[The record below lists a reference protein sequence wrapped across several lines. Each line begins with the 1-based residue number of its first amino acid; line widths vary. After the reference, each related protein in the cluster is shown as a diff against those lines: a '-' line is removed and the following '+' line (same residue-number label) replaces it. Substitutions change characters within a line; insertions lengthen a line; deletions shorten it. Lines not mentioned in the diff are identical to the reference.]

1 MREFQDCLR
10 RPQYILTHQ
19 YIEGNHPSPQLHL
32 NFTST
37 SPQIHLS
44 WSRFDKHALQM
55 KIIPNSLNELFPSWH
70 TNKWVGGEK
79 AIDHSFCQSC
89 FPPLCYLLPGNYH
102 LFSPVHTSSTA
113 TTVLKLGILTFGI
126 LGNSFCLAD
135 CVSKTWKFDCWQNNW
150 IAGVYLQRCTSPIY
164 INCLQNMTLG
174 MISWGG
180 VYYAASAHPKQY
192 FCPLSSRHWIT
203 HGQGR
208 DLKPGCSQWVRGQ
221 FWGELRKW
229 VSGH

>member
-1 MREFQDCLR
+1 MSFKIVWGDHNIYWLIN
-10 RPQYILTHQ
+10 ILIGIT
-19 YIEGNHPSPQLHL
+19 LHL
-32 NFTST
+32 RFTSD
-37 SPQIHLS
+37 
-44 WSRFDKHALQM
+44 SRFDKDALQM

-113 TTVLKLGILTFGI
+113 TTVLGILTFGI

-150 IAGVYLQRCTSPIY
+150 VAGVHLQRCTSPIY

-208 DLKPGCSQWVRGQ
+208 TLKPGCSQWVRGQ
-221 FWGELRKW
+221 FWGELRKL

>member
-113 TTVLKLGILTFGI
+113 TTVLTFGI
-126 LGNSFCLAD
+126 LGNSFLF
-135 CVSKTWKFDCWQNNW
+135 WP
-150 IAGVYLQRCTSPIY
+150 IASQKHENLIVGKIIELQVCIY
-164 INCLQNMTLG
+164 RD
-174 MISWGG
+174 
-180 VYYAASAHPKQY
+180 AHHQY
-192 FCPLSSRHWIT
+192 I
-203 HGQGR
+203 
-208 DLKPGCSQWVRGQ
+208 
-221 FWGELRKW
+221 
-229 VSGH
+229 